1 MTKVNKGSEFASVN
15 VVEQITKYTFLFIR
29 LHSKF
34 LPIMPMGADTT
45 DGFNA
50 TTEIWGAAL
59 SLPNF
64 TANISRIVTVIKNR
78 NNIE

>member
-1 MTKVNKGSEFASVN
+1 MLK
-15 VVEQITKYTFLFIR
+15 LFF
-29 LHSKF
+29 STPSTNFFVTEVTMF

-50 TTEIWGAAL
+50 TTEILGAAL

-64 TANISRIVTVIKNR
+64 TANIRRIVTVIKNR

>member
-1 MTKVNKGSEFASVN
+1 
-15 VVEQITKYTFLFIR
+15 
-29 LHSKF
+29 
-34 LPIMPMGADTT
+34 MPMGADTI

-59 SLPNF
+59 SLPIF
-64 TANISRIVTVIKNR
+64 TAIIRRIVTVIKNI

>member
-1 MTKVNKGSEFASVN
+1 
-15 VVEQITKYTFLFIR
+15 
-29 LHSKF
+29 
-34 LPIMPMGADTT
+34 MGADTT
-45 DGFNA
+45 DGFNT

>member
-1 MTKVNKGSEFASVN
+1 
-15 VVEQITKYTFLFIR
+15 
-29 LHSKF
+29 
-34 LPIMPMGADTT
+34 MPMGADKT

-64 TANISRIVTVIKNR
+64 TAIIRRIVTVIKNI

>member
-1 MTKVNKGSEFASVN
+1 
-15 VVEQITKYTFLFIR
+15 
-29 LHSKF
+29 
-34 LPIMPMGADTT
+34 MPMGADTT

-64 TANISRIVTVIKNR
+64 TANMRRIVTVIKNR